1 MRRHHLPQNPKRN
14 ATQRAGAGDTF
25 GVASFRGRS
34 LCCSAAAAHSFIDIL
49 RPAMSTSFRRRR
61 PTPAA
66 AAVGSA
72 AVGVG
77 EKGASES
84 LPAAPSIARLPG
96 TKNWTGGLTLL
107 STGLREIDAILG
119 GGQPLGTA
127 ILVEEDRLSFD
138 LGMCLA
144 RYWGAEA
151 VAQGQTLLLPAT
163 KKDCDWD
170 EEADDDLD
178 GDEDVVLSSG
188 GGSSPS
194 ELDNYVNTIPRD
206 LHLDKYRSRV
216 GKAMGASNADAD
228 TDKETPI
235 ASIQEGDE
243 EEDDDEFDD
252 FGESKEGEKNN
263 DDGLQIA
270 WQYRESVQKERLGH
284 HSSSSSAKTTTS
296 RAPPSGDD
304 HLRMRDVYCHSYDL
318 AGSMKAQHDAAKFM
332 EKIDTFE
339 CACRRCG
346 KGQCGEMQQ
355 CGFDLFRSLLKRV
368 QHHLSQSGTVG
379 STSGNVVRLLLLD
392 APPAATAIA
401 LPLLLSY
408 GRANSLAFA
417 VMITV
422 RPWNQSTTGSLISLR
437 RNCDAVLAMDGFA
450 SFRDPPPPE
459 FRELAGIMTLR
470 KIASMGAG
478 HFANATAGRRPPS
491 DRYGLK
497 RDRRKLHVRL
507 LHLPPEEESAGG
519 SSTSGVRSGG
529 GRPKESSTTRTGG
542 CSGGGSVSKLDF

>member
-1 MRRHHLPQNPKRN
+1 MLQRR
-14 ATQRAGAGDTF
+14 RAA
-25 GVASFRGRS
+25 R
-34 LCCSAAAAHSFIDIL
+34 AAHSFIGIL

-84 LPAAPSIARLPG
+84 LPAAPAIARLPG

-243 EEDDDEFDD
+243 EEDDDDDDD
-252 FGESKEGEKNN
+252 FGESKEGEDKNN

-284 HSSSSSAKTTTS
+284 PSSSSSAKTTTS

-332 EKIDTFE
+332 EKVDIFE

-346 KGQCGEMQQ
+346 KGQRGEMQQ
-355 CGFDLFRSLLKRV
+355 RGFDLFRSLLKRV

-392 APPAATAIA
+392 APPAATSIA

-437 RNCDAVLAMDGFA
+437 RSCDAVLAMDGFA

-542 CSGGGSVSKLDF
+542 CSGGGSASKLDF

>member
-1 MRRHHLPQNPKRN
+1 
-14 ATQRAGAGDTF
+14 
-25 GVASFRGRS
+25 
-34 LCCSAAAAHSFIDIL
+34 
-49 RPAMSTSFRRRR
+49 MSTSFRRRR
-61 PTPAA
+61 PTPPGTAA
-66 AAVGSA
+66 SA
-72 AVGVG
+72 AIGG
-77 EKGASES
+77 GPSES
-84 LPAAPSIARLPG
+84 SPLATPTIARLPG

-107 STGLREIDAILG
+107 SSGLREIDAILG

-151 VAQGQTLLLPAT
+151 VAQGQTLMLPAT
-163 KKDCDWD
+163 KRDW
-170 EEADDDLD
+170 EGDDDLD
-178 GDEDVVLSSG
+178 DDVVPPTASSGG

-194 ELDNYVNTIPRD
+194 ELVNYVDTIPRD

-216 GKAMGASNADAD
+216 VKENGVSGDGA
-228 TDKETPI
+228 TDGEKEAQRSAAAAAAAAAAVAPPTRMAI

-243 EEDDDEFDD
+243 EEEEEDDDD
-252 FGESKEGEKNN
+252 FGESTEEGDENK

-284 HSSSSSAKTTTS
+284 SSSAQSKTS
-296 RAPPSGDD
+296 RAPQSGDD

-318 AGSMKAQHDAAKFM
+318 AGSMKSQHDATTFM
-332 EKIDTFE
+332 DKIDTVD
-339 CACRRCG
+339 CACRRCPG
-346 KGQCGEMQQ
+346 GGQSCRGTQQ

-368 QHHLSQSGTVG
+368 QQHLSQSGTAG
-379 STSGNVVRLLLLD
+379 SSVVRLLLLD
-392 APPAATAIA
+392 APPAATSIA

-408 GRANSLAFA
+408 GRTHSLAFA

-422 RPWNQSTTGSLISLR
+422 RPWNCGSSSGGSLISLR
-437 RNCDAVLAMDGFA
+437 RSCDAVLTMDGFA

-459 FRELAGIMTLR
+459 FRELAGIMKLQ

-478 HFANATAGRRPPS
+478 HFANSTAGRRPPS

-529 GRPKESSTTRTGG
+529 GRKSESSSGSGG
-542 CSGGGSVSKLDF
+542 CGSGSGTSKLDF